1 MRGQRTS
8 QDGREH
14 IYIPAGGGGGG
25 VEKLLGQRGRTGE
38 WHIFRARENT
48 LRDTGENWNT
58 LRATLWN
65 TFSAKG
71 ERITFRATAGEPF

>member
-14 IYIPAGGGGGG
+14 IYIPAGGGGG
-25 VEKLLGQRGRTGE
+25 VEKFLVQRGRTGD
-38 WHIFRARENT
+38 WHIFRAGENT

-65 TFSAKG
+65 TFSATG
-71 ERITFRATAGEPF
+71 EWITFRATAGEQF